1 MPYTIAIRRK
11 VMVIELTENKVENA
25 LCSIDERT
33 RFMLCVQ
40 ILCVVAVLT
49 IIGFHSKFAF
59 NGGLQMDIRLPLFPC
74 LTSALLAITSVYFQ
88 VQRASLNYLKVKLIC
103 SYLKD
108 GAIIIEE

>member
-1 MPYTIAIRRK
+1 
-11 VMVIELTENKVENA
+11 MVIELTENKVENA

-40 ILCVVAVLT
+40 ILCVIAVLT

-59 NGGLQMDIRLPLFPC
+59 NGGLQMDIKMPLFPC
-74 LTSALLAITSVYFQ
+74 CTTTVLAVTCIYYQ
-88 VQRASLNYLKVKLIC
+88 VQRASLNYLKMKLIC